1 MNHNI
6 LTILIVVI
14 AVSPITLKEN
24 VQFVRR
30 PVFNPLVVEFNEV
43 HDFQNCAMD
52 ILKDQQNMSWN
63 QPTIFFQKF

>member
-43 HDFQNCAMD
+43 YEV
-52 ILKDQQNMSWN
+52 
-63 QPTIFFQKF
+63 

>member
-24 VQFVRR
+24 VQFDVGTK
-30 PVFNPLVVEFNEV
+30 N
-43 HDFQNCAMD
+43 
-52 ILKDQQNMSWN
+52 
-63 QPTIFFQKF
+63 

>member
-6 LTILIVVI
+6 LTILMVVI

-43 HDFQNCAMD
+43 HDFEKLRHGH
-52 ILKDQQNMSWN
+52 IKRSTNMSWN